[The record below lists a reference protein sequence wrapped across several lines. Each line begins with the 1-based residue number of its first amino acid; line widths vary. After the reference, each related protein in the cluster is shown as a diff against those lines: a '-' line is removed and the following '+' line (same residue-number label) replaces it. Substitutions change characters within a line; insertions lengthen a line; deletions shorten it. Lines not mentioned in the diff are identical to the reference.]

1 MFSLKKNDRTGKRK
15 DINRR
20 IYELCGWKI
29 IQSIY
34 HLIGNREIKYEF
46 HNLKG

>member
-15 DINRR
+15 YHN
-20 IYELCGWKI
+20 ELCGWRI